1 MQSSSLIEIFRTFNE
16 SDLKRFD
23 DFISSPFFN
32 RKPTVIKLW
41 AEIKKHAP
49 KFDSEELSRKNVY
62 ERIVSGKKYNYGTMK
77 NMLFDLTKLTEQF
90 LAHGFDNNTP
100 FMNEFRTMKAF
111 LERGLKRQFIKS
123 VSRKFSSLMEG
134 KYSFGDFE
142 KLTLLCEL
150 CNEHWVNAYF
160 YNKPYDTIKY
170 SYFSFLET
178 YTTCYNN
185 IRVGNNDLA
194 ESLRSNREE
203 EVIRNLEI
211 VSIAENL
218 LRDND
223 NHSRI
228 VKFYLMLNDA
238 FKSPDQIEYYHK
250 AKEYLSGL
258 HDLFEPTSL
267 NYCYRILSNVILN
280 NKMIP
285 LNKRM
290 DEFSSLV
297 KFLINK
303 GIMFPPGQ
311 PIGILEF
318 SNIVKLTNDAG
329 VLKKLLDDNLEN
341 VLEKYRKNMK
351 EYAMAHFYYL
361 TKDYASLMK
370 TCARMKFDLFLFK
383 ADIKAIQLKALFEM
397 NDFESFEYQADSFI
411 RTLPKTKK
419 LREEYI
425 TVFINL
431 AETVKKLF
439 RYRETKESRYYIEIV
454 KILESQ
460 KVHSYVW
467 VANRL
472 AELSKDEI

>member
-1 MQSSSLIEIFRTFNE
+1 
-16 SDLKRFD
+16 
-23 DFISSPFFN
+23 
-32 RKPTVIKLW
+32 
-41 AEIKKHAP
+41 
-49 KFDSEELSRKNVY
+49 
-62 ERIVSGKKYNYGTMK
+62 
-77 NMLFDLTKLTEQF
+77 
-90 LAHGFDNNTP
+90 
-100 FMNEFRTMKAF
+100 
-111 LERGLKRQFIKS
+111 
-123 VSRKFSSLMEG
+123 
-134 KYSFGDFE
+134 
-142 KLTLLCEL
+142 
-150 CNEHWVNAYF
+150 
-160 YNKPYDTIKY
+160 
-170 SYFSFLET
+170 
-178 YTTCYNN
+178 
-185 IRVGNNDLA
+185 
-194 ESLRSNREE
+194 
-203 EVIRNLEI
+203 IRNLEI

-258 HDLFEPTSL
+258 HDLFEPTSI

-297 KFLINK
+297 NFLINK

-329 VLKKLLDDNLEN
+329 VLKKLIDDNLEN

-361 TKDYASLMK
+361 AKDYASLMK

-383 ADIKAIQLKALFEM
+383 ADIKAIQLKALFEV

-439 RYRETKESRYYIEIV
+439 RYRETKDSRYYLEIV